1 MTGNLLGESF
11 DRYVREQIETR
22 QQVYGSGY
30 DSLRTPEQINYLN
43 NRNAWIKMASSVT
56 IEDRN
61 VSNATGKNAGLDD
74 LITGEFTN
82 VGRKRLNQLGF
93 SNPSDFLGTKLAEQS
108 VLFNGLSSVTPST
121 FKTNEQ
127 GEITSRTYGSYQSR
141 SGVIDKKDTIWNQNF
156 AYGLG
161 GTDYGIQP
169 MPGIIDFSVEAV
181 NRGSIRKGTVTIKA
195 FNKFQ
200 FELIELLYIR
210 LGYTMLVEWGWDK
223 YVTKDKNGNTVV
235 ESVGNTIIEDIWF
248 NKNDYT
254 QIKMLQTIER
264 YRGYYD
270 GNYDAFFGKVS
281 NFDWSF
287 NPDGSYN
294 ITLNLITVGDV
305 IESLKIKNKVLPIDT
320 SNNEDQESVLISTV
334 NNNVI
339 SQHLYLTTEGSNKE
353 KYFNLNNPDYK
364 SLKPLQNTELSKTY
378 TPLNKIPEKYSYYI
392 SFYKLLY
399 FIKDKIIPNI
409 ENKYSKRD
417 KQLDIDLSS
426 KSICN
431 SYINHIS
438 LDPRICFI
446 KPKFYNEESFKAS
459 NPIFKRYLD
468 FTYEKEICEGSPKK
482 SYTYGNVMNIYLNYE
497 FIAENLKNT
506 INDKEAN
513 IYEFLNSICQGIN
526 KALGG
531 VTNLEP
537 VIKDDY
543 IITIIEQNPLPID
556 LIEALG
562 GNVDNKPVPLEIYG
576 YNSSN
581 STSNFVKNI
590 SFKTKITPEL
600 SSQISIGATS
610 EKIGT
615 QNYEAT
621 AFSKWNDG
629 LADRFTYKYS
639 QTSSSKEDPEVSEDL
654 WEPADTKLEEIFERS
669 TPITSYR
676 SGGNLG
682 YEVANYKWPN
692 GIQATITYK
701 KDTFE
706 NFKEAFLRTSTRIR
720 SSKQTEELQQKQ
732 KFEDTWDGYLKNAFI
747 DFKYFE
753 FNEDFINK
761 GKDIFEVTYKNLI
774 NDSYRKN
781 GEVINTIGFIPVT
794 FDLTLDGLSGIKIYQ
809 KLEIQQNFL
818 PYQYPEAFDFLI
830 TKVNHKISDNGWDT
844 QLNTISTSNLK
855 NLPSEPLRV
864 IGNSNENSSQ
874 TSGFIIEGNN
884 SIDSNKIQNHNNRN
898 RFDIQNLRISNTG
911 LEEIKRSES
920 FLPRAYGDLNPN
932 KVLTSPEDIEGVL
945 TIGYGFTNSII
956 PNLQWNTTITRDEA
970 DKLLRE
976 KITTFENIVK
986 RQVNVPLTQGEFD
999 ALVSIAYNSGNLG
1012 NTSSGKPTPLLSSIN
1027 GKQYGEAANII
1038 PEYRITTGGKI
1049 LSGLIN
1055 RRKREQDLY
1064 LS

>member
-30 DSLRTPEQINYLN
+30 SSLRTPEQINYLN

-61 VSNATGKNAGLDD
+61 VSNTTGEDAGLDD
-74 LITGEFTN
+74 LIDGEFTN
-82 VGRKRLNQLGF
+82 VGRKRLNKLGF

-121 FKTNEQ
+121 FQKNDK
-127 GEITSRTYGSYQSR
+127 GEITDRTYGSYEFR

-210 LGYTMLVEWGWDK
+210 LGYTMLVEWGWDR
-223 YVTKDKNGNTVV
+223 YITKDKNDNTVV
-235 ESVGNTIIEDIWF
+235 ESVGNTIIEDLWF
-248 NKNDYT
+248 NQNDYT
-254 QIKMLQTIER
+254 QIKMLQAIER

-320 SNNEDQESVLISTV
+320 SNNEDQESALISTV

-353 KYFNLNNPDYK
+353 KYFNLTNPYYK
-364 SLKPLQNTELSKTY
+364 SLKPLQNTELYKTN

-409 ENKYSKRD
+409 ENKSSKRD

-459 NPIFKRYLD
+459 NAVFKRYLD

-513 IYEFLNSICQGIN
+513 IYEFLNNICQGIN

-562 GNVDNKPVPLEIYG
+562 GNVDNKPVPLEVYG
-576 YNSSN
+576 YSN
-581 STSNFVKNI
+581 DTSNFVKNI
-590 SFKTKITPEL
+590 SFKTKITPQL
-600 SSQISIGATS
+600 SSQISIAATS
-610 EKIGT
+610 EGIGT

-639 QTSSSKEDPEVSEDL
+639 QTSTSKEDPEVSEDL
-654 WEPADTKLEEIFERS
+654 WEPADTKLEEIFK
-669 TPITSYR
+669 TAKALQ
-676 SGGNLG
+676 GGKVSVRG
-682 YEVANYKWPN
+682 YEVKNYKWPN
-692 GIQATITYK
+692 GTTTDITFK
-701 KDTFE
+701 EKTFE

-732 KFEDTWDGYLKNAFI
+732 EYENTWDGYLKNAFV

-809 KLEIQQNFL
+809 KLEIQQDFL
-818 PYQYPEAFDFLI
+818 PYQYPQAFDFLI
-830 TKVNHKISDNGWDT
+830 TKVNHKISNNGWDT

-855 NLPSEPLRV
+855 NLPAEPLRV
-864 IGNSNENSSQ
+864 IGNLESDVILGPFPEN
-874 TSGFIIEGNN
+874 NP
-884 SIDSNKIQNHNNRN
+884 IDEFTGPTPNADRLREVLNTLGYQEKNKE
-898 RFDIQNLRISNTG
+898 ISNGGDITPQAADMGIAVFTKIKELYPNLSIIVTG
-911 LEEIKRSES
+911 
-920 FLPRAYGDLNPN
+920 GNDLYHQQYN
-932 KVLTSPEDIEGVL
+932 SPSRHK
-945 TIGYGFTNSII
+945 IGNGLDFTVI
-956 PNLQWNTTITRDEA
+956 PNLPQNITNV
-970 DKLLRE
+970 
-976 KITTFENIVK
+976 ENILKGFSV
-986 RQVNVPLTQGEFD
+986 
-999 ALVSIAYNSGNLG
+999 GN
-1012 NTSSGKPTPLLSSIN
+1012 NPNFRYINEYANPTKNASGKHFHISWGAGTEGQTTLQLALA
-1027 GKQYGEAANII
+1027 EAQQNQI
-1038 PEYRITTGGKI
+1038 P
-1049 LSGLIN
+1049 S
-1055 RRKREQDLY
+1055 Y
-1064 LS
+1064 LV